1 MPMLEKLSRCHL
13 TGLITLVL
21 LMWKW
26 IGLLLKKNYP
36 FKMLGLTFSSK
47 LNWKLSLS
55 YVISSAKFTSKK
67 IGDLIRSMKFLS
79 PEFALNRYRSTIQP
93 CMEYCCHVWAGAPTC
108 YLQLL
113 NKLRKRVG
121 RNVGSLLAA
130 SLNSSKCSQL
140 KSFL

>member
-1 MPMLEKLSRCHL
+1 MPVLEKLSRCHL

-21 LMWKW
+21 LIWKW

-36 FKMLGLTFSSK
+36 FKMLGLTFSPK
-47 LNWKLSLS
+47 LNWALTLSL
-55 YVISSAKFTSKK
+55 VLNLPGAKF
-67 IGDLIRSMKFLS
+67 GDLIRSMKFLS

>member
-1 MPMLEKLSRCHL
+1 
-13 TGLITLVL
+13 
-21 LMWKW
+21 
-26 IGLLLKKNYP
+26 
-36 FKMLGLTFSSK
+36 MLGLTFSSK

-93 CMEYCCHVWAGAPTC
+93 CMEYSCHVWAGAPTC

-121 RNVGSLLAA
+121 RTVGSLLAA
-130 SLNSSKCSQL
+130 SLKSSKCSQL